1 MEEVVHKHVF
11 NFLRDNNV
19 FSPLQS
25 GFIPGDSTG
34 NQLAERIADFLTLQ
48 SKEIIIPAAH
58 ESTKGM
64 LATEIQQYE
73 SFARERLSEKHRE
86 VFRSNQMQ
94 QYDADCW

>member
-1 MEEVVHKHVF
+1 MTKLVGVIQE
-11 NFLRDNNV
+11 
-19 FSPLQS
+19 
-25 GFIPGDSTG
+25 TG

-73 SFARERLSEKHRE
+73 SFARERLSEKTEKFSDPIKRNNMMLIAGRKRKEERHRDYP
-86 VFRSNQMQ
+86 SLKP
-94 QYDADCW
+94 